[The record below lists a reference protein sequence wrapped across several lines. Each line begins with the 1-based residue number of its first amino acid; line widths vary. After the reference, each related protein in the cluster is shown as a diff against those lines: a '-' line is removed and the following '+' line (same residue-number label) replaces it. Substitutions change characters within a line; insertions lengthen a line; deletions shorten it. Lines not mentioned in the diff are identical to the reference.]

1 MKHYQHILLAVD
13 FSKLSETAGV
23 RAVDLAKHYAADL
36 TLLHVVEHFP
46 EDLPV
51 EEIPPENVDPKSYL
65 TQVANRKMA
74 EFAIRVGVE
83 NAKQEVVLST
93 SSAKHEILR
102 IAAQLN
108 IDLIVVGS
116 NGGHGIMGILGTT
129 ATGVLQG
136 TECDVLS
143 IRKA

>member
-1 MKHYQHILLAVD
+1 MKHYKHILLAVD

-23 RAVDLAKHYAADL
+23 RAVDLVKHYGADL

-65 TQVANRKMA
+65 SQVANRKLTD
-74 EFAIRVGVE
+74 FAKRVGVE
-83 NAKQEVVLST
+83 NAKKEVVFST

-102 IAAQLN
+102 IAAQQN

-116 NGGHGIMGILGTT
+116 DGGHGIMGVLSTT
-129 ATGVLQG
+129 ATGVLHG
-136 TECDVLS
+136 TDCDVLS
-143 IRKA
+143 VRKA